1 MSDRPTE
8 RTRRGPA
15 PLPGQKP
22 KSERSWRFYAGI
34 AIAIVALVFIFQ
46 NSQKV
51 KVDFIFATTETPL
64 FFVLIITFALGALTG
79 WLLPHVRRGRSRSRE
94 SDKRD

>member
-1 MSDRPTE
+1 MTDRPTDPAAAPP
-8 RTRRGPA
+8 RSPGRSRRASGAGASTPA
-15 PLPGQKP
+15 
-22 KSERSWRFYAGI
+22 I
-34 AIAIVALVFIFQ
+34 AVAIVALVLIFQ

-51 KVDFIFATTETPL
+51 EVDFIFATTETPL